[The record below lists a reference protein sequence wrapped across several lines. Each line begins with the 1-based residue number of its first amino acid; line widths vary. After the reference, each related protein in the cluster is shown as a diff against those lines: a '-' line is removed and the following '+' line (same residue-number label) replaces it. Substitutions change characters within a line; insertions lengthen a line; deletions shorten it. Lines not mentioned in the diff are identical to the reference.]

1 MKKFQKI
8 LSTGLIL
15 SQVFS
20 SSFIVSANSSD
31 NTKQPC
37 LLIRASK
44 DDSKV
49 TINPNRKQKGS
60 PSTAERA
67 FKLVRLYFM
76 ANGTLQMFC
85 ATMQTLYSKFPGD
98 IKEELAKYTDGFGF
112 DFSKKVVLDASLKN
126 FEFLVKLVEKK
137 PSDFSNFKTTL
148 KNLLDTKLI
157 CEEITGGWQQAAKI
171 ASLGFAE
178 DIYVQHISGTNF
190 KFHYM
195 PGGYSD
201 SLLKDLIDR
210 LNKIKGNFNVSSD
223 NQGKIDGIIGIL
235 KNRQETLR
243 SCVSYKMWAKVTWP
257 VTTVLNKAMGAIK
270 DDNPSE
276 KDKEASGKPLEISTE
291 DVFGSSE
298 IPLRYGKSGEVVSE
312 N

>member
-85 ATMQTLYSKFPGD
+85 ATMQTLYSKVPGD

>member
-1 MKKFQKI
+1 
-8 LSTGLIL
+8 
-15 SQVFS
+15 
-20 SSFIVSANSSD
+20 
-31 NTKQPC
+31 
-37 LLIRASK
+37 
-44 DDSKV
+44 
-49 TINPNRKQKGS
+49 
-60 PSTAERA
+60 
-67 FKLVRLYFM
+67 M